1 MRRLEGLEGAGEVTI
16 ANAATWVGI
25 RNLARGLSYGD
36 WESIMRWSLSMVD
49 WEELEERGK
58 DVMVAGYP
66 CRMGADGLE
75 YPIVLFVPTYRPCD
89 EIIGGDGERLE
100 IPLREIWVIAKTV
113 EWVSVSEL
121 EAS

>member
-1 MRRLEGLEGAGEVTI
+1 
-16 ANAATWVGI
+16 
-25 RNLARGLSYGD
+25 
-36 WESIMRWSLSMVD
+36 MRWSLSMVD